1 MPNIDFK
8 VSADLQQLFEL
19 PACEDLRL
27 PPPEKLE
34 ITLPT
39 GGTLKAIADISK
51 GIPNDC
57 SLIVSLMLQ
66 IAPFL
71 ASIECLLKLLGLI
84 APLVDVVKALAPA
97 PDPPKLVSAVP
108 KFLEAAD
115 KVLPCLL
122 VLTGAPI
129 IPFLR
134 DLLCL
139 ILKVLHCLR
148 GQLQSIIDI
157 MSGLTPR
164 IDIAIAEGNTELQ
177 RVLECA
183 QENAAISAQH
193 STASL
198 EPIIT
203 ILQLAAPLMELAGVP
218 PIQLPPLGSQTDVRA
233 LQLNME
239 TLREIEGIIQ
249 VAVDALGGCS
259 A

>member
-1 MPNIDFK
+1 MPNLDFK
-8 VSADLQQLFEL
+8 VSADLQELFEL
-19 PACEDLRL
+19 PACADIRL
-27 PPPEKLE
+27 PPPEKLA

-39 GGTLKAIADISK
+39 GGSLKAIADISK

-66 IAPFL
+66 IQPFL

-84 APLVDVVKALAPA
+84 APLVDVVKALVPA
-97 PDPPKLVSAVP
+97 PNPPKLISAVP

-115 KVLPCLL
+115 KLMPCLL

-139 ILKVLHCLR
+139 ILKVLHCLL
-148 GQLQSIIDI
+148 GQLETVIGI
-157 MSGLTPR
+157 MSGLTLQ
-164 IDIAIAEGNTELQ
+164 ISIAKADGNTKLQ
-177 RVLECA
+177 QALECA

-193 STASL
+193 MTASL

-203 ILQLAAPLMELAGVP
+203 ILQLAGPLMELAGVP
-218 PIQLPPLGSQTDVRA
+218 PIQLPAIGSQTDVQA
-233 LQLNME
+233 LQQTVL
-239 TLREIEGIIQ
+239 TLQEIEGIIQ
-249 VAVDALGGCS
+249 VAVDALGGCP

>member
-1 MPNIDFK
+1 MANIDFK
-8 VSADLQQLFEL
+8 VSADLQELFEL

-39 GGTLKAIADISK
+39 GGTLKAMADISK

-71 ASIECLLKLLGLI
+71 AGIECLLKVLGLI
-84 APLVDVVKALAPA
+84 APLVDVVKALVPA
-97 PDPPKLVSAVP
+97 PDALKLGRAVP

-115 KVLPCLL
+115 KVMPCLL

-139 ILKVLHCLR
+139 ILKVLHCLQ
-148 GQLQSIIDI
+148 GQLQNIIDI
-157 MSGLTPR
+157 MNGLTPQ
-164 IDIAIAEGNTELQ
+164 IKLAIAEGNTELQ
-177 RVLECA
+177 QALECA
-183 QENAAISAQH
+183 LENAGISAQH

-198 EPIIT
+198 EPILT

-218 PIQLPPLGSQTDVRA
+218 PLQLPPLGSENDVRA

-239 TLREIEGIIQ
+239 ILQEIEGIIQ
-249 VAVDALGGCS
+249 VAVDGLGGCS